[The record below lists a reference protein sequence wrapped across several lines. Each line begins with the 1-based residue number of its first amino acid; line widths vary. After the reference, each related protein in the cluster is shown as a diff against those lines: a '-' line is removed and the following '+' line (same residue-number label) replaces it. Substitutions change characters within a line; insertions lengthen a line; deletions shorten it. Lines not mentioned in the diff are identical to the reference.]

1 MLRKLLIGIVLAIA
15 ASVLILCL
23 YLGYMSVTD
32 YKPQEA
38 IKLDINNRQGE
49 PIKKGVPVSVMTF
62 NIGYCG
68 LDAGEDF
75 FMDGGTMSRSRSR
88 QQTQTNLEN
97 IADFLTKESADMILL
112 QEVDIKA
119 SRSYKINELDY
130 LQKKLQDYTN
140 TFATNYKVAWVPVPI
155 THPMGSVNGGIITFS
170 RYLIESAVRYQ
181 FPGGEAWPRQLAEL
195 DRCFIENRLPV
206 EGGKE
211 LILIN
216 SHFSAYDKGGK
227 IRKVQ
232 LTYMKNHM
240 LAEYKKGNYVIVGGD
255 WNHELPCTDPE
266 LFKWEGVRPDW
277 CVKLPEDFTPE
288 GFAWAVDKS
297 IPTVRNNDKAY
308 QKDVNFVA
316 VIDGMLVSPNVEI
329 QKVTGY
335 DLNFQNS
342 DHNPVKG
349 IFILK

>member
-1 MLRKLLIGIVLAIA
+1 MLRKLLKGIVLVIAIP
-15 ASVLILCL
+15 VLIFCL
-23 YLGYMSVTD
+23 YLAYMSVTD

-38 IKLDINNRQGE
+38 IKLDINNKHGA
-49 PIKKGVPVSVMTF
+49 PIKKGVPLSVMTF

-68 LDAGEDF
+68 LDAGQDF

-88 QQTQTNLEN
+88 QQTQINLES
-97 IADFLTKESADMILL
+97 IADFLSKEKADMILL

-119 SRSYKINELDY
+119 SRSYKINELNY
-130 LQKKLQDYTN
+130 LTKKLQDYTN
-140 TFATNYKVAWVPVPI
+140 TFAINYKVAWVPVPV
-155 THPMGSVNGGIITFS
+155 THPMGSVYGGIMTF
-170 RYLIESAVRYQ
+170 YKYPIESAIRYQ
-181 FPGGEAWPRQLAEL
+181 FPGGEAWPRQLVEL

-227 IRKVQ
+227 VRKVQ
-232 LTYMKNHM
+232 LAYMKNHI

-255 WNHELPCTDPE
+255 WNHELPGSDPK
-266 LFKWEGVRPDW
+266 LFKWVGTRPDW
-277 CVKLPEDFTPE
+277 CVYMPEDFTPE
-288 GFAWAVDKS
+288 EFTWAVDKS
-297 IPTVRNNDKAY
+297 VPTVRNIDKAY

-316 VIDGMLVSPNVEI
+316 IIDGMLVSPNVEI
-329 QKVTGY
+329 QKVIGY
-335 DLNFQNS
+335 DLNFENS

-349 IFILK
+349 IFVLK

>member
-1 MLRKLLIGIVLAIA
+1 
-15 ASVLILCL
+15 
-23 YLGYMSVTD
+23 MSVTD

-38 IKLDINNRQGE
+38 IKLDINNKQGE
-49 PIKKGVPVSVMTF
+49 PIKRGVPISVMTF

-68 LDAGEDF
+68 LDAGQDF

-88 QQTQTNLEN
+88 QQTQTNLES
-97 IADFLTKESADMILL
+97 ITDFLAKEKADMILL

-119 SRSYKINELDY
+119 SRSYKINEQNY
-130 LQKKLQDYTN
+130 LLNKLQNYTN
-140 TFATNYKVAWVPVPI
+140 TFAINYKVAWVPVPV
-155 THPMGSVNGGIITFS
+155 THPMGSVYGGIMTFS
-170 RYLIESAVRYQ
+170 KYQIDSAIRNQ
-181 FPGGEAWPRQLAEL
+181 FPGGEAWPRQLVEL
-195 DRCFIENRLPV
+195 DRCYIENRLPV
-206 EGGKE
+206 EGGKK

-227 IRKVQ
+227 VRKVQ
-232 LTYMKNHM
+232 LANMKNHI

-255 WNHELPCTDPE
+255 WNHELPGSDPK
-266 LFKWEGVRPDW
+266 LFKWEGVRPEW
-277 CVKLPEDFTPE
+277 CVYLPEDFTPE

-316 VIDGMLVSPNVEI
+316 IIDGMLVSPNVEI

-349 IFILK
+349 IFVLK